1 MFEKTCRNKKKYN
14 LGGIT
19 MSNYEN
25 AVSIMAERF
34 GKDSLIAIATTDGER
49 LHNRMVDA
57 YYENGAFYVS
67 TYALSNKMKQIE
79 AHPDIA
85 VCAVDWFSGHGV
97 GKNLGWVLEPQ
108 NAEIRSKLRE
118 AFEWY
123 DHANNEQDKNCCILE
138 IRLTD
143 GMLIK
148 DHHAIRYQIDFKKE
162 TALLSENWGEF
173 K

>member
-1 MFEKTCRNKKKYN
+1 MSKYEEA
-14 LGGIT
+14 
-19 MSNYEN
+19 M
-25 AVSIMAERF
+25 SIMNERF
-34 GKDSLIAIATTDGER
+34 GKDSLIAVATTDGAR

-57 YYENGAFYVS
+57 CFENGAFYVS
-67 TYALSNKMKQIE
+67 TNALSGKIKHIE
-79 AHPDIA
+79 TNPEVA
-85 VCAVDWFSGHGV
+85 VCAIDWFSGHGI
-97 GKNLGWVLEPQ
+97 GRNLGWVLEPQ
-108 NAEIRSKLRE
+108 NAAIRLKLRE
-118 AFEWY
+118 AFAAWY

-148 DHHAIRYQIDFKKE
+148 DHHAKRYQIDFTNE

>member
-1 MFEKTCRNKKKYN
+1 MKTMGDFK
-14 LGGIT
+14 

-25 AVSIMAERF
+25 AMSIMVERF

-57 YYENGAFYVS
+57 YYENGAFYIS
-67 TYALSNKMKQIE
+67 TNTLSNKVKQI
-79 AHPDIA
+79 DINPEVA

-123 DHANNEQDKNCCILE
+123 DHANNEQDKNCSILE

-148 DHHAIRYQIDFKKE
+148 DHHAVRYQVDFANK

-173 K
+173 Q

>member
-1 MFEKTCRNKKKYN
+1 MN
-14 LGGIT
+14 
-19 MSNYEN
+19 NYEN

-57 YYENGAFYVS
+57 YYENGAFYIS

-79 AHPDIA
+79 AHPDVA
-85 VCAVDWFSGHGV
+85 VCAVDWFSGHGT
-97 GKNLGWVLEPQ
+97 GANLGWVMEPR

-123 DHANNEQDKNCCILE
+123 DHANNEQDKNCCILK

-148 DHHAIRYQIDFKKE
+148 EHHAIRYQIDFMNE